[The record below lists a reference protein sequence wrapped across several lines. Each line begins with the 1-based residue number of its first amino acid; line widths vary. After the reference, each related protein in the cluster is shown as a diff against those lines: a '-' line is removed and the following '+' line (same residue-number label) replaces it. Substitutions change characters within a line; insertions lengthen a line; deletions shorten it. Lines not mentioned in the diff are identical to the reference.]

1 MYIFHRFYRVDWTKK
16 FRFVFLS
23 GMLVSIFL
31 SAMYSLNKSSS
42 GSEYLVTLS
51 TVAIFIRLTSW
62 FALMFFIVS
71 FVASYPLRFYSVTI
85 SDGVLLGRNY
95 WYRKESFPITSVQRI
110 RLSLDRN
117 FRGYLIDAGDE
128 GHIKI
133 SKYTYQFTELIDY
146 IHKVSNV
153 KVENYAESRT

>member
-1 MYIFHRFYRVDWTKK
+1 MYIFYRFYRVDWTKK

-23 GMLVSIFL
+23 GMLASIFL

-42 GSEYLVTLS
+42 GSEFLVTLS

-62 FALMFFIVS
+62 FALIFFVVS
-71 FVASYPLRFYSVTI
+71 FVASYPLKFYSVTI

-95 WYRKESFPITSVQRI
+95 WYRKESFPIISIQRI

-117 FRGYLIDAGDE
+117 FRGYVIYAGDE

-133 SKYTYQFTELIDY
+133 SKYTYKFTELIDY

-153 KVENYAESRT
+153 KVENYEESRT

>member
-1 MYIFHRFYRVDWTKK
+1 M
-16 FRFVFLS
+16 FLS

-42 GSEYLVTLS
+42 ESEYLVILS

-62 FALMFFIVS
+62 SALIFFIVS
-71 FVASYPLRFYSVTI
+71 FVASYPLKFYSVTI

-95 WYRKESFPITSVQRI
+95 WYRKESFPIASVQRI
-110 RLSLDRN
+110 RRSLDRN
-117 FRGYLIDAGDE
+117 FRGYVIDAGDE

-133 SKYTYQFTELIDY
+133 SEYTYQFTELIDY

-153 KVENYAESRT
+153 KVENYEEVALKYL